1 MKLIKTIRGE
11 YIVCE
16 SVQAIR
22 KGGSS
27 AFDEEHTYKTIKT
40 IEAITNK
47 GGFVLGLYR
56 NGEYSADEKQ
66 KIALAE
72 LIRRLTNDQ
81 QIIEVLTDEQAEEEL
96 KGRGK

>member
-1 MKLIKTIRGE
+1 MKLIKTIHGE

-27 AFDEEHTYKTIKT
+27 AFDEEHTYKT